1 MSESLPKVLCVD
13 DEPNILRA
21 VSRGLHGRFD
31 VTTALGAHAALEVL
45 ESGAGFDIVL
55 SDMRMPGMD
64 GVTFL
69 TRVALRWP
77 QTVRLLLTG
86 MGDTEE
92 ADRAVR
98 EGVIF
103 RVLGKPCP
111 VDDLREALTLAAAY
125 GALPVRPRS
134 APRVEA

>member
-1 MSESLPKVLCVD
+1 MSESLPRVLSVD

-21 VSRGLHGRFD
+21 LSRGLHGRFE
-31 VTTALGAHAALEVL
+31 VTTALGPHAALEVL
-45 ESGAGFDIVL
+45 EADPGFDIVL

-64 GVTFL
+64 GVEFL
-69 TRVALRWP
+69 GRVAARWP

-98 EGVIF
+98 AGVIF

-111 VDDLREALTLAAAY
+111 VDELREALTVAAAY
-125 GALPVRPRS
+125 AALPLRARS
-134 APRVEA
+134 RTQAEA